1 MERQHCC
8 LHQWS
13 KKPVRQYRGCGCSC
27 NHQLSESL
35 SKTEWCNL
43 SYRTASPETWQW
55 GPRWGGRSAR
65 SNRSFSFGL
74 RSFSGG
80 CLPNFFVVII
90 IIVEGCQLELLGQHM
105 RPIFLLDRHQA
116 GIHRRRRKSELRRSQ
131 RPEVYISLFSIHTYF
146 ACCNLLAA
154 LIEHIKNYPPNLS
167 TLLHIGVVWKNRAIH
182 IKKKKTVPTF
192 QHLHNLNA
200 SCLLACRN

>member
-27 NHQLSESL
+27 NHQLSESF

-90 IIVEGCQLELLGQHM
+90 MHHRRRLPQLELLGQHM

-131 RPEVYISLFSIHTYF
+131 RPKVFILVSLVFIPT
-146 ACCNLLAA
+146 LLAV
-154 LIEHIKNYPPNLS
+154 IYG
-167 TLLHIGVVWKNRAIH
+167 LLW
-182 IKKKKTVPTF
+182 
-192 QHLHNLNA
+192 LNI
-200 SCLLACRN
+200 

>member
-80 CLPNFFVVII
+80 CLPNFFFVII
-90 IIVEGCQLELLGQHM
+90 IIVVEGCLSWSCWGSICVQFFFW
-105 RPIFLLDRHQA
+105 I
-116 GIHRRRRKSELRRSQ
+116 GIKQ
-131 RPEVYISLFSIHTYF
+131 GYIGEEENPSWEGAKGLKYF
-146 ACCNLLAA
+146 IPTLLAV
-154 LIEHIKNYPPNLS
+154 IYW
-167 TLLHIGVVWKNRAIH
+167 LLW
-182 IKKKKTVPTF
+182 
-192 QHLHNLNA
+192 LNI
-200 SCLLACRN
+200 